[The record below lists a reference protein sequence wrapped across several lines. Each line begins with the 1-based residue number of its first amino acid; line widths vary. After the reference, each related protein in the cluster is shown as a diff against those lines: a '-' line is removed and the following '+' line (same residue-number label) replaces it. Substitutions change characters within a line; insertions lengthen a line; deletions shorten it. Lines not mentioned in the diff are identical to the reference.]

1 MITTRPARRD
11 LIIRIG
17 HSVRFARLLDTSV
30 ADAIWERLPAYG
42 VAERTLDGTLAVV
55 LELSSELTPPIGA
68 GPLDRSAITYCL
80 LTRRV
85 VFPSMTAATNGALA
99 AWARLAEPFAPH
111 ALDAVAHGA
120 RVSLLH
126 ADS

>member
-1 MITTRPARRD
+1 
-11 LIIRIG
+11 LIE
-17 HSVRFARLLDTSV
+17 TSI

-42 VAERTLDGTLAVV
+42 EAERTIDGALAVV
-55 LELSSELTPPIGA
+55 FELSSELTPPLAA
-68 GPLDRSAITYCL
+68 GPLDRSALTYCL

-85 VFPSMTAATNGALA
+85 VFPSMSPASNGALV
-99 AWARLAEPFAPH
+99 AWARLAEPYAPH